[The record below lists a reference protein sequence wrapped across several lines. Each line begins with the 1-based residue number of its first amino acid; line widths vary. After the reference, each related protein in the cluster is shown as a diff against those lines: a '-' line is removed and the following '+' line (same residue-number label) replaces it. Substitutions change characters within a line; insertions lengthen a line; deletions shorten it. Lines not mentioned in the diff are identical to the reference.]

1 VKEEG
6 AMLEKMK
13 ELIRSQDIC
22 VLATACDNKPHC
34 SLMAYVADE
43 ASREIYM
50 VTHRNTAKF
59 RNATK
64 NPSVSLL
71 IDTRSE
77 DEGERRQRARALTV
91 TGLFERIES
100 AERREAIRAR
110 LLDRHA
116 HLREFIAHPEAEV
129 FAVKIHALQL
139 LDGITDSY
147 YETVG

>member
-1 VKEEG
+1 
-6 AMLEKMK
+6 MLEKMK

-34 SLMAYVADE
+34 SLMAYVTDDHC
-43 ASREIYM
+43 REIHM

-71 IDTRSE
+71 MDTRLE
-77 DEGERRQRARALTV
+77 EGGRRQRAQALTV
-91 TGLFERIES
+91 TGLFERIEIP
-100 AERREAIRAR
+100 ERREAIRAR
-110 LLDRHA
+110 LLERHA
-116 HLREFIAHPEAEV
+116 HLRDFAAHPEAEV
-129 FAVKIHALQL
+129 FAVKILALQL

-147 YETVG
+147 YETIV

>member
-1 VKEEG
+1 
-6 AMLEKMK
+6 MLEKMK

-34 SLMAYVADE
+34 SLMAYVTDDHC
-43 ASREIYM
+43 REIYM

-71 IDTRSE
+71 MDTRLE
-77 DEGERRQRARALTV
+77 EEGGRRQRAQALTV
-91 TGLFERIES
+91 TGLFERIEIP
-100 AERREAIRAR
+100 ERREAIRAR
-110 LLDRHA
+110 LLERHT
-116 HLREFIAHPEAEV
+116 HLRDFAAHPEAEV
-129 FAVKIHALQL
+129 VAVKILALQL

-147 YETVG
+147 YETVA

>member
-1 VKEEG
+1 
-6 AMLEKMK
+6 MLEKMK

-34 SLMAYVADE
+34 SLMAYVTDDHC
-43 ASREIYM
+43 REIYM

-71 IDTRSE
+71 MDTRLE
-77 DEGERRQRARALTV
+77 EGGRRQRAQALTV
-91 TGLFERIES
+91 TGLFERIEIP
-100 AERREAIRAR
+100 ERREAIRAR
-110 LLDRHA
+110 LLERHA
-116 HLREFIAHPEAEV
+116 HLRDFAAHPEAEV
-129 FAVKIHALQL
+129 FAVKILALQL

-147 YETVG
+147 YETIV

>member
-1 VKEEG
+1 
-6 AMLEKMK
+6 MLEKMK

-34 SLMAYVADE
+34 SLMAYVTDDHC
-43 ASREIYM
+43 REIHM

-71 IDTRSE
+71 IDTRLE
-77 DEGERRQRARALTV
+77 EGGRRQRAQALTV
-91 TGLFERIES
+91 TGLFERIEIP
-100 AERREAIRAR
+100 ERREAIRAR
-110 LLDRHA
+110 LLERHA
-116 HLREFIAHPEAEV
+116 HLRDFAAHPEAEV
-129 FAVKIHALQL
+129 FAVKILALQL

-147 YETVG
+147 YETIV